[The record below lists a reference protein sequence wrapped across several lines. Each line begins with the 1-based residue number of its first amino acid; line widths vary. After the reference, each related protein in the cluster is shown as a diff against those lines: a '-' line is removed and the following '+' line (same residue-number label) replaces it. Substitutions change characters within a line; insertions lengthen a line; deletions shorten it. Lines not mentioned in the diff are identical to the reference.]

1 MSEDYESMPDL
12 PPPPP
17 PPPPPVEIGYEVEQA
32 DAYVGAISEVST
44 ERDYGFYGDG
54 PHQGLE
60 SFDEALGGVYSEGTQ
75 QGTLTP
81 SDLPGGFYSDRPLG
95 DAERA

>member
-1 MSEDYESMPDL
+1 MSDHYESAPDL
-12 PPPPP
+12 PQQQPEPPPP
-17 PPPPPVEIGYEVEQA
+17 IEIEFELEQA
-32 DAYVGAISEVST
+32 DAYEEAVNEVST

-54 PHQGLE
+54 PQQGLE

-75 QGTLTP
+75 QGTLMS

-95 DAERA
+95 DPDRR